1 MMHEGSDSRLLNTVD
16 GQKYYADDFG
26 QRAERTPKEPSVEHY
41 QLTGKSGFPLMN
53 GVRSKTPQ
61 PFHL

>member
-1 MMHEGSDSRLLNTVD
+1 MMHEGSDSRLFNTVD

-26 QRAERTPKEPSVEHY
+26 QRTERIPREQSVQQY

-53 GVRSKTPQ
+53 RVRSKNPQ